1 MKTNLKTFPSPTDE
15 SYIGASLDWKADFE
29 AELRE
34 MLAESLKDVELHSY
48 VAQGFSIAIKEI
60 LGE

>member
-1 MKTNLKTFPSPTDE
+1 MKTNLKTFPAVAIPCPYCSTTNQCE
-15 SYIGASLDWKADFE
+15 TWKEDFE

-34 MLAESLKDVELHSY
+34 MYKFPEL
-48 VAQGFSIAIKEI
+48 VAFGYPVVTIKEI